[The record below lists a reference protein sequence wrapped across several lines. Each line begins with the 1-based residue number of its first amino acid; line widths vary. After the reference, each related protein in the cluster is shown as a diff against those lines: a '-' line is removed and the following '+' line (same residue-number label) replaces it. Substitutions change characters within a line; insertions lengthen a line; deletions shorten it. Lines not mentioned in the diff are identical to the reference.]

1 MINNFCLFSESDGEA
16 RPAAM
21 QNNVKASNK
30 PINKPLKDANT
41 FISNQLK
48 VDKNQGQ
55 IGMTSPITVGA
66 QSSVKT
72 TSKNSTTAVKLAN
85 KSLDSID
92 IMVSGLSLLFYF
104 SYVVHFA
111 VFFIW

>member
-1 MINNFCLFSESDGEA
+1 
-16 RPAAM
+16 M

-55 IGMTSPITVGA
+55 IGMTSPVAVGA

-92 IMVSGLSLLFYF
+92 IMVSGLVFVGLFF
-104 SYVVHFA
+104 VGVHFA
-111 VFFIW
+111 VFVIW